1 MVAPGG
7 VVVPKLPPEGAVLL
21 LGLTPPEK
29 EVVVI
34 TGGLEPEVLLV
45 ICSVHPL
52 RLPQDVPLLFSVMVR
67 VLLDRLNVKASLP
80 LSLFIT
86 LAINAL
92 VPVADAVVPLRRLVA
107 VGEVQLPPLT
117 MLMLEIVVELNVTSP
132 PAIEND
138 AAACTPAT
146 AGGGVKPYVTA
157 AGALVR

>member
-52 RLPQDVPLLFSVMVR
+52 RLPQ
-67 VLLDRLNVKASLP
+67 
-80 LSLFIT
+80 
-86 LAINAL
+86 
-92 VPVADAVVPLRRLVA
+92 
-107 VGEVQLPPLT
+107 EVPPLF
-117 MLMLEIVVELNVTSP
+117 
-132 PAIEND
+132 
-138 AAACTPAT
+138 
-146 AGGGVKPYVTA
+146 
-157 AGALVR
+157 